1 MISEKGEKNYFTVV
15 YMTKKKKKRVFLKFM
30 TLKNFIVIKQ
40 IREAA
45 SFIRM
50 REKKFRQTFM
60 SRVISNLSIFFF

>member
-50 REKKFRQTFM
+50 REKKFRLTFM